1 VMCRY
6 DAMMN
11 RMYDSQ
17 LSDVTTS
24 VADCSPIGN
33 MTHTKQCIIHSDLS
47 TDVTSVC
54 GVLLSRIPGTE
65 AKVRK

>member
-1 VMCRY
+1 MCRY
-6 DAMMN
+6 DAMMS

-17 LSDVTTS
+17 SIDVTPA

-33 MTHTKQCIIHSDLS
+33 MTHTKQCVIHSDLS
-47 TDVTSVC
+47 ADVTSVC

-65 AKVRK
+65 AEVHK